1 MTLMNNYLI
10 FPQIRTAS
18 KKRTHLS
25 LAKKVEVKVADF
37 DIKEAVKLLSSD
49 HSLASFNED
58 VAEEFKK
65 TSLSRT
71 FFPDAFKPGDFSLI
85 VNEKLSIPFLSV
97 LHQV

>member
-37 DIKEAVKLLSSD
+37 DIKEAIIVL
-49 HSLASFNED
+49 
-58 VAEEFKK
+58 
-65 TSLSRT
+65 
-71 FFPDAFKPGDFSLI
+71 GSLI
-85 VNEKLSIPFLSV
+85 SFI
-97 LHQV
+97 Q